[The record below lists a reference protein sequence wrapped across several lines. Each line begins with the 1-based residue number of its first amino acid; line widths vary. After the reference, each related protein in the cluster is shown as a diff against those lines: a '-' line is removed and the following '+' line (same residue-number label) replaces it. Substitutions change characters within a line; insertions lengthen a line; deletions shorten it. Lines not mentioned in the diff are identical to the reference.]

1 MIRSIIKK
9 CFIKTNLSAKV
20 NLFIIGAQ
28 KCGTSTLFDN
38 LIKHKKIIGGVKE
51 KNFFSHP
58 YLFLKGLDWYYSLF
72 HSKKIYFDI
81 LSKNYYV
88 DASPSYL
95 PSKEVAKRIHSY
107 NPNAKIIVMMRNPI
121 DRAFSA
127 WNMYKQMNLLS
138 DDEKESLIRKFI
150 LGQTDEEKDKF
161 VAMINL
167 TVFPTFEEMVE
178 QELHDIKN
186 NIQPYPGILKRG
198 IYHEQIEKYHALFSH
213 NQFFYICSEEF
224 KKNKTGIL
232 IELFDFLSLEN
243 VVSTEKL
250 EDKHKREYQNK
261 MSPEIRENLK
271 IFYEPYNQKLFSLI
285 NKTYNW
291 E

>member
-1 MIRSIIKK
+1 MIKSILKKYLIK
-9 CFIKTNLSAKV
+9 INLSAKV

-58 YLFLKGLDWYYSLF
+58 HSFSKGLDWYYSLF
-72 HSKKIYFDI
+72 HSKKIYFDF
-81 LSKNYYV
+81 LSKNYYI

-95 PSKEVAKRIHSY
+95 PSKEVANKLHIY
-107 NPNAKIIVMMRNPI
+107 NPDAKLVVMMRNPV

-138 DDEKESLIRKFI
+138 EEEKESLIRKFVI
-150 LGQTDEEKDKF
+150 GQTDIEKEKF

-167 TVFPTFEEMVE
+167 EVFPTFEEMVE
-178 QELHDIKN
+178 QELYDIKN
-186 NIQPYPGILKRG
+186 NTLPYPGILKRG
-198 IYHEQIEKYHALFSH
+198 IYHEQIEHYLALFNH
-213 NQFFYICSEEF
+213 NQFFYIYSEEF
-224 KKNKTGIL
+224 KKNKTEIL
-232 IELFDFLSLEN
+232 TELLDFLSLEN
-243 VVSTEKL
+243 LVSTEKL
-250 EDKHKREYQNK
+250 EDKHRREYQNK
-261 MSPEIRENLK
+261 MSPEIREKLK

-285 NKTYNW
+285 DKQYVW